1 MNRLA
6 ARSLAAIAVSA
17 ATLCIFY
24 QQWWLTL
31 AFAVFAGILILLSL
45 DTTLDSG
52 GGSTVL
58 SLLGIGWTL
67 DDILAHLIVVG
78 RSGCGK
84 TASIFRTILIQL
96 SRNLPAW
103 GAVILDD
110 KGDLHHVVENI
121 FKALGIHDRLVIARV
136 PLPGQPDALYRMN
149 LIGDRSLPWETHA
162 QLVID
167 VAVSQGQK
175 STNPFFKTQGRPTI
189 AAILETLD
197 EAKMPVTLFTA
208 YQFISNIEYYEQVIE
223 IVQDDATP
231 RGKRLL
237 AFWLDFE
244 RKGPDERSGIKSTT
258 QNYLHPYSIP
268 EIAEVFCS
276 AEPNLDFSLI
286 ESGKVLMPSVPQ
298 LHISARGY
306 IYAFFKLIFF
316 YRGLRRYDVYDQ
328 SQIRNVLP
336 LFLMIDEAQ
345 NTLLGS
351 EEGLADHKAAD
362 RLRGARC
369 GLIYL
374 MQSYS
379 SAHPNIQDE
388 HKVNTI
394 FANIGS
400 HIVCAIKDPPG
411 REFASKMFGEI
422 EKKKITRTTSR
433 GSTSIS
439 ITTEDKPVR
448 RPSFFL
454 NLKKFEA
461 VIGHVEGKTAHG
473 VIPPLTDD
481 GSKVAP
487 WFRGSSRLFDLA
499 G

>member
-1 MNRLA
+1 MNHLA

-17 ATLCIFY
+17 AAFCIFY
-24 QQWWLTL
+24 EQWWLTL
-31 AFAVFAGILILLSL
+31 AFAVFAGILFLLSV

-52 GGSTVL
+52 GGSIVL

-67 DDILAHLIVVG
+67 DDILAHMIVVG

-96 SRNLPAW
+96 SRNIPSW

-110 KGDLHHVVENI
+110 KGDLHHVVANI
-121 FKALGIHDRLVIARV
+121 FKALGIYDRLIITRV
-136 PLPGQPDALYRMN
+136 PLPGEPDPKYRMN

-189 AAILETLD
+189 AAILATLD
-197 EAKMPVTLFTA
+197 EAGHPVTLSTA
-208 YQFISNIEYYEQVIE
+208 YDFISTKETYLMVLESIQLK
-223 IVQDDATP
+223 DTP
-231 RGKRLL
+231 AARSLL
-237 AFWLDFE
+237 SFWRDFE
-244 RKGPDERSGIKSTT
+244 EKGPDERSGIKSTT

-268 EIAEVFCS
+268 DIAEVFCS
-276 AEPNLDFSLI
+276 QEPNLEFSVI

-298 LHISARGY
+298 LHISSRGY

-316 YRGLRRYDVYDQ
+316 YRGLRRYDIYDQ

-422 EKKKITRTTSR
+422 EKKKITRTRSR
-433 GSTSIS
+433 GDTSVS
-439 ITTEDKPVR
+439 VTTEDKPVR
-448 RPSFFL
+448 RPAFFL

-461 VIGHVEGKTAHG
+461 VIGHIEGKTAHG

-481 GSKVAP
+481 GKKVAP
-487 WFRGSSRLFDLA
+487 WFRATSRLFDF
-499 G
+499 GV

>member
-1 MNRLA
+1 MVGA
-6 ARSLAAIAVSA
+6 FGVFSA
-17 ATLCIFY
+17 LLF
-24 QQWWLTL
+24 
-31 AFAVFAGILILLSL
+31 LLSL
-45 DTTLDSG
+45 DFTLDNG
-52 GGSTVL
+52 PGKPVL
-58 SLLGIGWTL
+58 ELLKVRWSL
-67 DDILAHLIVVG
+67 DDVLAHMLVIG

-84 TASIFRTILIQL
+84 TASIFRTILIQFAK
-96 SRNLPAW
+96 NIPQW

-110 KGDLHHVVENI
+110 KGDLHHVVSNI
-121 FKALGIHDRLVIARV
+121 FKALGITDRLIIVRV
-136 PLPGQPDALYRMN
+136 PLPDEPGGKYRMN

-189 AAILETLD
+189 AAILATLE
-197 EAKMPVTLFTA
+197 EAELPVTLHTA
-208 YQFISNIEYYEQVIE
+208 YDFISTKQQFDMVLE
-223 IVQDDATP
+223 IVQTKNTE
-231 RGKRLL
+231 RGRTLL
-237 AFWLDFE
+237 AFWEDFE
-244 RKGPDERSGIKSTT
+244 SKGPDERSGIKSTT
-258 QNYLHPYSIP
+258 QNYLQPYSIP
-268 EIAEVFCS
+268 AIAEIFCS
-276 AEPNLDFSLI
+276 QDPNLDFSII
-286 ESGKVLMPSVPQ
+286 ETGKVLMPSVPQ

-306 IYAFFKLIFF
+306 IYAYFKLIFF
-316 YRGLRRYDVYDQ
+316 YRGLRRYDAKEGE
-328 SQIRNVLP
+328 NVRDKLP

-345 NTLLGS
+345 NTLLSS

-379 SAHPNIQDE
+379 SAYPNIGDE

-394 FANIGS
+394 FANMGS

-433 GSTSIS
+433 GDTSVS
-439 ITTEDKPVR
+439 ITTEDKPIR

-454 NLKKFEA
+454 NLKKFEC
-461 VIGHVEGKTAHG
+461 VIGHVEGKTSHG

-481 GSKVAP
+481 GTKVAP
-487 WFRGSSRLFDLA
+487 WYRSTPKLFDL
-499 G
+499 GV